1 MKRFNYTQTTCTII
15 RKRPDKAIT
24 IKVFLGFFPKCFLIL
39 F

>member
-1 MKRFNYTQTTCTII
+1 MKRFNYTQTTCII
-15 RKRPDKAIT
+15 VYEHADKA